1 MGDNMLLVIK
11 SVKLKAVINVSTLT
25 LIFSNG
31 QAMRVILRKVHNV
44 KSS

>member
-25 LIFSNG
+25 LSFLIG
-31 QAMRVILRKVHNV
+31 KQWE
-44 KSS
+44 